1 LKRHSRIA
9 NEPGDQLKYPVM
21 SRVKKLQP
29 RAPLPGGAGFILL
42 FIAAALALGLL
53 GTGAVGAALPK
64 LTEIEPGMA
73 YGNDRIP
80 AEPWSVHI
88 ARIERAPGQFAVITT
103 HAKGA
108 AVGLSTLSEQIR
120 SVPPEDGKPLAGV
133 NGDFYLR
140 DRSAYEGDPRGLQ
153 IVRGEVISAP
163 SGGVCFWVDPAGE
176 PHAVNV
182 TSKFK
187 VTWPGGR
194 TTPLG
199 LNEPSRASTAV
210 LYTPTLG
217 RSTRVTNGLE
227 LVLEPVENEPW
238 LPLAAGR
245 EFSARVRLVNAA
257 GDTALTPDVMV
268 LSLGRQ
274 LALPAVQAGAV
285 LKISTATLP
294 DLAGVKFAIGGGPR
308 VVENGRAVKQKMPE
322 NAYGAN
328 TYELRSIFERHPRS
342 AIGWDK
348 KYFYLIEV
356 DGRQKNLSV
365 GMTLDEL
372 GKYLVKLGCD
382 EVMSLDGGGSAMFWV
397 DGRIANNPCDPGNR
411 ERAVA
416 NAVVF
421 VRKDKGLA
429 R

>member
-1 LKRHSRIA
+1 MQHSGIA
-9 NEPGDQLKYPVM
+9 NGPEGTLQHSSM
-21 SRVKKLQP
+21 SRVEQFQP
-29 RAPLPGGAGFILL
+29 RAPLPGGARISGLFETGF
-42 FIAAALALGLL
+42 LALSLL
-53 GTGAVGAALPK
+53 LAGPLCAAQPS
-64 LTEIEPGMA
+64 LTEIEPGFA

-88 ARIERAPGQFAVITT
+88 ARIDRTAGQFAVITT
-103 HAKGA
+103 HANGA
-108 AVGLSTLSEQIR
+108 AVGLSTLSEQIK
-120 SVPPEDGKPLAGV
+120 SVPPEEGKPLAGV

-163 SGGVCFWVDPAGE
+163 TGGVCFWVDPAGE
-176 PHAVNV
+176 PHAKNV
-182 TSKFK
+182 ASKFM
-187 VTWPGGR
+187 VTWPGGK

-199 LNEPSRASTAV
+199 LNEPCRPGSAV

-217 RSTRVTNGLE
+217 RSTRFTNGLE
-227 LVLEPVENEPW
+227 LVLERVENEPW
-238 LPLAAGR
+238 LPLAVGR
-245 EFSARVRLVNAA
+245 EFSARIRRVNEA
-257 GDTALTPDVMV
+257 GDTALSPDTMV
-268 LSLGRQ
+268 LALGRQ
-274 LALPAVQAGAV
+274 LAGPPVKAGDV

-294 DLAGVKFAIGGGPR
+294 DLAGVKHAIGGGPR
-308 VVENGRAVKQKMPE
+308 VVENRRAVKQKMPE
-322 NAYGAN
+322 FAYGASA
-328 TYELRSIFERHPRS
+328 YELRSIFERHPRS
-342 AIGWDK
+342 AIGWNK

-372 GKYLVKLGCD
+372 GKYLAKLGCD
-382 EVMSLDGGGSAMFWV
+382 EVMSLDGGGSAMLWV
-397 DGRIANNPCDPGNR
+397 NGRIASKPCDPGHR

-421 VRKDKGLA
+421 VRNEKGPP

>member
-1 LKRHSRIA
+1 
-9 NEPGDQLKYPVM
+9 M
-21 SRVKKLQP
+21 SRVELLQP
-29 RAPLPGGAGFILL
+29 RATLPGGAGTPRFFKAVI
-42 FIAAALALGLL
+42 LALSLL
-53 GTGAVGAALPK
+53 VVGPVWAAPPSLAE
-64 LTEIEPGMA
+64 LEPGLS

-80 AEPWSVHI
+80 AEPWSIHL
-88 ARIERAPGQFAVITT
+88 ARMDRTAGHFSVITT

-108 AVGLSTLSEQIR
+108 AVGLSTLSEQIK
-120 SVPPEDGKPLAGV
+120 SVPPEEGKPVAGV

-163 SGGVCFWVDPAGE
+163 TGGMCFWVDPAGE
-176 PHAVNV
+176 PHANNV
-182 TSKFK
+182 ASKFK
-187 VTWPGGR
+187 VSWPGGK
-194 TTPLG
+194 TTTLG
-199 LNEPSRASTAV
+199 LNESCRSSSAV

-227 LVLEPVENEPW
+227 LVLERVENEPW
-238 LPLAAGR
+238 LPLAVGR
-245 EFSARVRLVNAA
+245 EFSVRVRRVSGD
-257 GDTALTPDVMV
+257 GDTELTPDTMV
-268 LSLGRQ
+268 LALGRQ
-274 LALPAVQAGAV
+274 LSVPPVKAGDV

-294 DLAGVKFAIGGGPR
+294 DLAGVKYAIGGGPR
-308 VVENGRAVKQKMPE
+308 LVENGRAVKQKMPE
-322 NAYGAN
+322 YAYGAN

-342 AIGWDK
+342 AIGWNK

-372 GKYLVKLGCD
+372 GKYLAKLGCD

-397 DGRIANNPCDPGNR
+397 DGRIANKPCDPGNR
-411 ERAVA
+411 ERPVA

-421 VRKDKGLA
+421 VRNEKRPA
-429 R
+429 P

>member
-1 LKRHSRIA
+1 
-9 NEPGDQLKYPVM
+9 M
-21 SRVKKLQP
+21 SRVALLQP
-29 RAPLPGGAGFILL
+29 RAIWPGGAETPRF
-42 FIAAALALGLL
+42 FQAAILALSLL
-53 GTGAVGAALPK
+53 VLGPVWAAPPSLA
-64 LTEIEPGMA
+64 EIEPGLS

-88 ARIERAPGQFAVITT
+88 ARIDRTPGQFSVITT
-103 HAKGA
+103 HARGA
-108 AVGLSTLSEQIR
+108 AVGLSTLSDQIK
-120 SVPPEDGKPLAGV
+120 SVPPEDGKPVAGV

-163 SGGVCFWVDPAGE
+163 TGGVCFWVDPAGE
-176 PHAVNV
+176 PHANHVV
-182 TSKFK
+182 SKFK
-187 VTWPGGR
+187 VSWPGGK

-199 LNEPSRASTAV
+199 LNEPCRSSSAV

-227 LVLEPVENEPW
+227 LVLERVEGEPW
-238 LPLAAGR
+238 LPLAVGR
-245 EFSARVRLVNAA
+245 EFSARVRRVSDD
-257 GDTALTPDVMV
+257 GDTALTADTMV
-268 LSLGRQ
+268 LALGRQ
-274 LALPAVQAGAV
+274 LSVPAVKAGDV
-285 LKISTATLP
+285 LKISTASLP
-294 DLAGVKFAIGGGPR
+294 DLAGVKYAIGGGPR
-308 VVENGRAVKQKMPE
+308 LVENGRAVKQKMPE

-342 AIGWDK
+342 AIGWNK

-372 GKYLVKLGCD
+372 GKYLAKLGCD

-397 DGRIANNPCDPGNR
+397 DGRIANKPCDPGNR
-411 ERAVA
+411 ERPVA

-421 VRKDKGLA
+421 VRNEKRTA
-429 R
+429 P